1 MSYVKYNILLIA
13 VSVLLYIA
21 ITLVIINIFGKISD
35 VSILPSFT
43 IQLSTSLII
52 YTFPIILSWITGA
65 AWCSI
70 IFIILSIGICLL
82 TAVKTGNNFYLFYLG
97 YFVFL
102 FLILAWEHK
111 RKKNMIVLYELDAE
125 KIIEEKNII
134 EQTLTEKTRALEIF
148 LHKYANYSKLK
159 NVIDNFSTTL
169 SLDNICHVIVD
180 DTLNN
185 IGKGELVLLY
195 LVDLNEN
202 SLSLVASK
210 SIDQKRRTKIKKG
223 DIFDQWV
230 LKNKQQLLVGDIT
243 KDVRFDKQLSLM
255 GDEFKSIMVT
265 PIIYESRVV
274 GTLRINSE
282 AAETF
287 TTDDLRVLSVI
298 GDIASTAISNAF
310 LYQKTEELAIK
321 DSLTGLF
328 VHRYF
333 KERLKEEHKRALLT
347 NTPLSLLMADLDN
360 FKSYNDRYG
369 HAAGDIILKKIG
381 DIFSSHVKE
390 NGIVARYGGEE
401 FAVLLPNIEK
411 VEGLRK
417 AEGIRQAI
425 ANEKFELRGVDT
437 GITISIGVANIPKD
451 TLDAE
456 ELIKRSDTYL
466 YDAKRK
472 GKNQVRG

>member
-159 NVIDNFSTTL
+159 NVI
-169 SLDNICHVIVD
+169 
-180 DTLNN
+180 
-185 IGKGELVLLY
+185 E
-195 LVDLNEN
+195 
-202 SLSLVASK
+202 
-210 SIDQKRRTKIKKG
+210 KI
-223 DIFDQWV
+223 
-230 LKNKQQLLVGDIT
+230 
-243 KDVRFDKQLSLM
+243 
-255 GDEFKSIMVT
+255 
-265 PIIYESRVV
+265 
-274 GTLRINSE
+274 
-282 AAETF
+282 
-287 TTDDLRVLSVI
+287 
-298 GDIASTAISNAF
+298 
-310 LYQKTEELAIK
+310 
-321 DSLTGLF
+321 
-328 VHRYF
+328 
-333 KERLKEEHKRALLT
+333 
-347 NTPLSLLMADLDN
+347 
-360 FKSYNDRYG
+360 
-369 HAAGDIILKKIG
+369 
-381 DIFSSHVKE
+381 
-390 NGIVARYGGEE
+390 
-401 FAVLLPNIEK
+401 
-411 VEGLRK
+411 
-417 AEGIRQAI
+417 
-425 ANEKFELRGVDT
+425 
-437 GITISIGVANIPKD
+437 
-451 TLDAE
+451 
-456 ELIKRSDTYL
+456 
-466 YDAKRK
+466 
-472 GKNQVRG
+472 